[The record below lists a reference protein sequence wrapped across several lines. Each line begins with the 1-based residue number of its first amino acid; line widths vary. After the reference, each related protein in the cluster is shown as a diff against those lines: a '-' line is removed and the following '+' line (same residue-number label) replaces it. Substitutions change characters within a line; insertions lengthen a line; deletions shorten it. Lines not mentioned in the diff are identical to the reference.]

1 MKKLIILISF
11 LFISSVS
18 AMEETSW
25 TWDLVTDTS
34 VWSTSSWIFQ
44 DWSVETDSNSI
55 KENEVISWDTTI
67 TDKEVVVWEQTVNM
81 WVETSMIPLS
91 EENIELNSA
100 WLPWENNNWVTMW
113 NVDVNVLPTTWLEES
128 LLILASL
135 FLSGLIIFRNKFI
148 KK

>member
-67 TDKEVVVWEQTVNM
+67 TDKEFFVWEQTVNM

>member
-1 MKKLIILISF
+1 MKKIIILISF

-67 TDKEVVVWEQTVNM
+67 TDKEVFVWEQTVNM

-100 WLPWENNNWVTMW
+100 WLPWKNNNWVTMW

>member
-18 AMEETSW
+18 AMEETSG
-25 TWDLVTDTS
+25 TGDLVTDTS
-34 VWSTSSWIFQ
+34 VGSTSSWIFQ
-44 DWSVETDSNSI
+44 DGSVETDSNSI
-55 KENEVISWDTTI
+55 KENEVISGDTTI
-67 TDKEVVVWEQTVNM
+67 TDKEFFVGEQTVNM
-81 WVETSMIPLS
+81 GVETSMIPLS

-100 WLPWENNNWVTMW
+100 GLPGENNNGVTMG
-113 NVDVNVLPTTWLEES
+113 NVDVNVLPTTGLEES